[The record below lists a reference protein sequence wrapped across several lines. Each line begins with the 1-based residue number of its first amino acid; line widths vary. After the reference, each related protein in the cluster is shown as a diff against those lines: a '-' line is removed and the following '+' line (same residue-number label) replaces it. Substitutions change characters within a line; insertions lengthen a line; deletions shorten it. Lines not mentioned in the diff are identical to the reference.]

1 MRYFYE
7 KPKMYR
13 SSYGTTYECNH
24 PVYNKCTLFEI
35 GDKGLAVI
43 QQRYCM
49 KTKYTYW
56 TEIDPWLT
64 GELYLHLKFKSFFD
78 ERARESDCG
87 IYPTVTVRQIMWA
100 LKNKANIARTMGNLF
115 RSTRDIIR

>member
-43 QQRYCM
+43 LQRYCM

-64 GELYLHLKFKSFFD
+64 GELYLHPKFKSFFD

-100 LKNKANIARTMGNLF
+100 LKNKANTARTMGNLF
-115 RSTRDIIR
+115 RSTRYLIR